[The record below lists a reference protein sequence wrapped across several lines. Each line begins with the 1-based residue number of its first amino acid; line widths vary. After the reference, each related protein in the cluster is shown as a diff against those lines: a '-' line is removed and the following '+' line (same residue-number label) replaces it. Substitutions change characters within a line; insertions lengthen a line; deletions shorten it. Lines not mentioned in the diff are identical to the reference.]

1 MIPIFII
8 VAICVLVICR
18 KDWKK
23 SVYLLIFAIPYFGF
37 IQLKILHLT
46 MFAPIIHDITII
58 FPIYVLF
65 ILSRRKKEHV
75 SFYLP
80 SYFINFIFFLVFLII
95 VFTINPFYE
104 TSWIIRLVGLKV
116 YIYYLLFILIGF
128 EFIESEFEFKKL
140 CNFFAITAIIPCAI
154 GIMQYLGSYYID
166 YRETITFFYAGNERL
181 ANIATQQFNK
191 FDWGAGIKFF
201 RLPSTFSFSHQFNL
215 FAICMLIPAVTSVSL
230 SKTQV
235 EKFFYSMIIVL
246 LILGAYASGVRATTI
261 YLLFFVLYLILMQA
275 KLYNILIIF
284 LLIIIPLSFINLESY
299 PVLQAMF
306 SKSTEQVPAYI
317 KTFSLHDYPVFFRD
331 HFFGFGVGSAT
342 IEAGHYAPEKVP
354 ELEFHEGY
362 FARVTKE
369 LGVPGLLTM
378 ITFLAIIIYEIFLSI
393 KSIKHNKAYILFCS
407 SILAVYLI
415 AIMMSTKSMLFF
427 LKYPTNFLLYFFLGI
442 AIKLKFLNLDK
453 QK

>member
-37 IQLKILHLT
+37 IQLKIKHLT
-46 MFAPIIHDITII
+46 VFAPIIHDVTVI
-58 FPIYVLF
+58 FPIYLLF
-65 ILSRRKKEHV
+65 ILYRMKKKHIP
-75 SFYLP
+75 FYFP
-80 SYFINFIFFLVFLII
+80 SYFVNYLVFIVFLII

-104 TSWIIRLVGLKV
+104 TDWVVRLVGFKV
-116 YIYYLLFILIGF
+116 WIYYLLFILIGF

-140 CNFFAITAIIPCAI
+140 CNFFAIVAIIPCVI
-154 GIMQYLGSYYID
+154 GIIQYLFSYYID
-166 YRETITFFYAGNERL
+166 YKETMIFFYGGNEML
-181 ANIATQQFNK
+181 ATISTQEFNA

-246 LILGAYASGVRATTI
+246 LILGAYASGVRATTV
-261 YLLFFVLYLILMQA
+261 YLLFFVAYLILIQA
-275 KLYNILIIF
+275 KFYNFIIVF
-284 LLIIIPLSFINLESY
+284 LLIIIPLSLLNLESY
-299 PVLQAMF
+299 PILQAMF
-306 SKSTEQVPAYI
+306 VKSTEQVPAYI
-317 KTFSLHDYPVFFRD
+317 EFFTLNDYSYFFKH
-331 HFFGFGVGSAT
+331 HFFGYGVGSAT
-342 IEAGHYAPEKVP
+342 IEAGHIAPEQIL
-354 ELEFHEGY
+354 ELRFHEGY

-378 ITFLAIIIYEIFLSI
+378 LIFLAIIVYEIFLSI
-393 KSIKHNKAYILFCS
+393 HSIKYNKTYILFCS
-407 SILAVYLI
+407 SILAIYLI
-415 AIMMSTKSMLFF
+415 AIMMGAKAVFF
-427 LKYPTNFLLYFFLGI
+427 LLKYPANFLLYFFLGI
-442 AIKLKFLNLDK
+442 AIKLRFLDLDK